1 MLPISRAD
9 LAIVLTAGMSD
20 DEAYA
25 HLRREA
31 MRRRVA
37 VEDYAQSLVR
47 TRGGEPPDAM
57 GNNLEQEASNG

>member
-57 GNNLEQEASNG
+57 GNDLEQEASNG

>member
-31 MRRRVA
+31 MRRR
-37 VEDYAQSLVR
+37 L
-47 TRGGEPPDAM
+47 T
-57 GNNLEQEASNG
+57 LEQMAAALLSGERMKAG